1 MERIYI
7 LLLSALFVT
16 GCTKTEEIRPDGDP
30 VPVTFNLGTEL
41 GIDQNIEV
49 RPVTRAQQIVTEL
62 YNPYR
67 MLFLK
72 KIDSR
77 WILHRIETS
86 HLKSGLNTYN
96 KRMKVTADFV
106 PDPYRTELTPGRYRI
121 VTFIN
126 PDGGKWNDDLHP
138 GAIIADENEPQKTAP
153 AALTYRIETSN
164 RYVNYGERYL
174 GGEIF
179 VGTADFTVSKSGTI
193 GQSPD
198 RQVSVTCKRR
208 VARFRILLKDKEIDG
223 INNALNTEN
232 YVRTLFTAKEN
243 KVFCD
248 GIDALGN
255 PYYNKANPTYA
266 MKVNVTCNGN
276 LYVSPVNGENYMMI
290 NWHSNVPSYFWFT
303 DPNVEVPFDLKLES
317 ITERAYGPIRFC
329 NEQYPLVLK
338 NNAVTGI
345 VYEADGTFYEQNGL
359 WHFGLRQSCDDARQP
374 EDPALLFDPFYEWN
388 CK

>member
-7 LLLSALFVT
+7 LLLSALSMA
-16 GCTKTEEIRPDGDP
+16 GCTKTEEIRPDGDL

-49 RPVTRAQQIVTEL
+49 RPVTRAVQTVAKL
-62 YNPYR
+62 DNAYR
-67 MLFLK
+67 VLILK

-77 WILHRIETS
+77 WILHRIEDGLLDTS
-86 HLKSGLNTYN
+86 KDQGKELKVSEG
-96 KRMKVTADFV
+96 FV

-121 VTFIN
+121 VTIIN
-126 PDGGKWNDDLHP
+126 PDGAKWNEVLHL
-138 GAIIADENEPQKTAP
+138 GAVVADENDPQKTTP
-153 AALTYRIETSN
+153 PALTYRIETAD
-164 RYVNYGERYL
+164 RYVNFGERYL

-198 RQVSVTCKRR
+198 RQITVTCQRR
-208 VARFRILLKDKEIDG
+208 VARFRILLKNKVVND
-223 INNALNTEN
+223 INNAINTEN

-248 GIDALGN
+248 GIDAMGN
-255 PYYNKANPTYA
+255 PYYNKATPTYA

-276 LYVSPVNGENYMMI
+276 LYESPVNGENYMMI

-303 DPNVEVPFDLKLES
+303 DPDVEVPFDLKLES
-317 ITERAYGPIRFC
+317 ITEQSPGPIRFC
-329 NEQYPLVLK
+329 NEQYPLTLK

-345 VYEADGTFYEQNGL
+345 VYEADGTFYEQNGI
-359 WHFGLRQSCDDARQP
+359 WHFGLRQSCDDTGQP

>member
-7 LLLSALFVT
+7 LLLSALFMA

-30 VPVTFNLGTEL
+30 VSVTFNLGTEL
-41 GIDQNIEV
+41 GIDQTIEV
-49 RPVTRAQQIVTEL
+49 RPVTRAVQTVAKL
-62 YNPYR
+62 DNAYR
-67 MLFLK
+67 VLILK

-77 WILHRIETS
+77 WILHRIETGLLDTS
-86 HLKSGLNTYN
+86 KDQGKELKVSEG
-96 KRMKVTADFV
+96 FV

-121 VTFIN
+121 VTIIN
-126 PDGGKWNDDLHP
+126 PDGAKWNEALHL
-138 GAIIADENEPQKTAP
+138 GSIVADENDPQQSAP
-153 AALTYRIETSN
+153 AALTYKFESN
-164 RYVNYGERYL
+164 SFYVNYGERYL

-179 VGTADFTVSKSGTI
+179 VGTADFTVSKSETI

-198 RQVSVTCKRR
+198 RQVSVTCQRR
-208 VARFRILLKDKEIDG
+208 VARFRVLLKDKEIDG
-223 INNALNTEN
+223 INNAINTEN
-232 YVRTLFTAKEN
+232 YVRSLFTAKEN

-317 ITERAYGPIRFC
+317 ISERSGYPIRVC
-329 NEQYPLVLK
+329 DKQYPLNLK

-345 VYEADGTFYEQNGL
+345 VYEADGTFQEQNGD
-359 WHFGLRQSCDDARQP
+359 WYFGLKQSLGSDGQP

>member
-7 LLLSALFVT
+7 LILSAIFMA

-30 VPVTFNLGTEL
+30 MPVTFNLGTEL
-41 GIDQNIEV
+41 GIDQNIEL
-49 RPVTRAQQIVTEL
+49 RPVTRAAQTVAKL
-62 YNPYR
+62 DNAYR
-67 MLFLK
+67 VLILK

-77 WILHRIETS
+77 WILHRIEDGLLDTS
-86 HLKSGLNTYN
+86 KDQGKELKVSEG
-96 KRMKVTADFV
+96 FV

-121 VTFIN
+121 VTIIN
-126 PDGGKWNDDLHP
+126 PDGAKWNEVLHL
-138 GAIIADENEPQKTAP
+138 GSIVADENDPQKTTPP
-153 AALTYRIETSN
+153 AITYRIEMSE

-174 GGEIF
+174 SGEIF

-198 RQVSVTCKRR
+198 RQISVACQRR
-208 VARFRILLKDKEIDG
+208 VARFRILLKNKENNG
-223 INNALNTEN
+223 INNAVNTEN

-248 GIDALGN
+248 GIDAMGN
-255 PYYNKANPTYA
+255 PYYNKATPTYA

-276 LYVSPVNGENYMMI
+276 LYESSVNGENYMMI

-303 DPNVEVPFDLKLES
+303 DPAVDVPFDLKLES
-317 ITERAYGPIRFC
+317 ITEQAGGPLRFC
-329 NEQYPLVLK
+329 NEQYPLILK
-338 NNAVTGI
+338 NNAITGI
-345 VYEADGTFYEQNGL
+345 VYEADGTYYEQNDIV
-359 WHFGLRQSCDDARQP
+359 HFGLRQSCDGAGQP

>member
-7 LLLSALFVT
+7 LLLSALSMA

-49 RPVTRAQQIVTEL
+49 RPVTRAVQTVAKL
-62 YNPYR
+62 DNAYR
-67 MLFLK
+67 VLILK

-77 WILHRIETS
+77 WILHRIEDGLLDTS
-86 HLKSGLNTYN
+86 KDQGKELKVSEG
-96 KRMKVTADFV
+96 FV

-121 VTFIN
+121 VTIIN
-126 PDGGKWNDDLHP
+126 PDGAKWNEVLHS
-138 GAIIADENEPQKTAP
+138 GAVVADENDPQKTTP
-153 AALTYRIETSN
+153 PALTYRIETAD
-164 RYVNYGERYL
+164 RYVNFGERYL

-198 RQVSVTCKRR
+198 RQITVTCQRR
-208 VARFRILLKDKEIDG
+208 VARFRILLKNKVVND
-223 INNALNTEN
+223 INNAINTEN

-248 GIDALGN
+248 GIDAMGS
-255 PYYNKANPTYA
+255 PYYNKATPTYA

-276 LYVSPVNGENYMMI
+276 LYESPVNGENYMMI

-303 DPNVEVPFDLKLES
+303 DPDVEVPFDLKLEL
-317 ITERAYGPIRFC
+317 ITEQSPGPIRFC
-329 NEQYPLVLK
+329 NEQYPLTLK

-345 VYEADGTFYEQNGL
+345 VYEADGTFYEQNGI
-359 WHFGLRQSCDDARQP
+359 WHFGLRQSCDDTGQP

>member
-7 LLLSALFVT
+7 LLLSALFMA

-30 VPVTFNLGTEL
+30 VSVTFNLGTEL
-41 GIDQNIEV
+41 GIDQTIEV
-49 RPVTRAQQIVTEL
+49 RPVTRAVQTVAKL
-62 YNPYR
+62 DNAYR
-67 MLFLK
+67 VLILK

-77 WILHRIETS
+77 WILHRIETGLLDTS
-86 HLKSGLNTYN
+86 KDQGKELKVSEG
-96 KRMKVTADFV
+96 FV

-121 VTFIN
+121 VTIIN
-126 PDGGKWNDDLHP
+126 PDGAKWNEALHL
-138 GAIIADENEPQKTAP
+138 GSIVADENDPQQSAP
-153 AALTYRIETSN
+153 AALTYKFESN
-164 RYVNYGERYL
+164 SFYVNYGERYL

-179 VGTADFTVSKSGTI
+179 VGTADFTVSKSETI

-198 RQVSVTCKRR
+198 RQVSVTCQRR

-223 INNALNTEN
+223 INNAINTEN
-232 YVRTLFTAKEN
+232 YVRSLFTAKEN

-317 ITERAYGPIRFC
+317 ISERSGYPIRVC
-329 NEQYPLVLK
+329 DKQYPLNLK

-345 VYEADGTFYEQNGL
+345 VYEADGTFQEQNGD
-359 WHFGLRQSCDDARQP
+359 WYFGLKQSLGSDGQP
-374 EDPALLFDPFYEWN
+374 EDPALLFDPFYELQI
-388 CK
+388 K